1 MSDLR
6 VKPNTDNG
14 DLPKEILPKEIRD
27 KFRKI
32 EHLKDYRDSLKM
44 NWSGSSGDPIW
55 DIKRTEKEIKDYF
68 EKDNG
73 RK

>member
-6 VKPNTDNG
+6 IKPNTDNG

-32 EHLKDYRDSLKM
+32 EHLKGYRDLLKM

-73 RK
+73 QK